1 MTKSDDPTPRIA
13 ALADRWH
20 TRADECWNESPV
32 RAAIL
37 RCVDDLEAVIAAT
50 PRVCYCGDYDG
61 PTLCSVCKP
70 QEQPRRASA
79 EWAVESI
86 QRVIA
91 EFGDNPTA
99 CAPMIGEVLQYY
111 AEDKPQEQPRR
122 LKAKEKAALRSFV
135 DDILAPGELEGHL
148 ATFRAMLAEAESAD
162 NQPC

>member
-1 MTKSDDPTPRIA
+1 MSDDSTPRIA

-50 PRVCYCGDYDG
+50 PQVCYCGDYDG
-61 PTLCSVCKP
+61 PTLCSVC
-70 QEQPRRASA
+70 
-79 EWAVESI
+79 
-86 QRVIA
+86 
-91 EFGDNPTA
+91 
-99 CAPMIGEVLQYY
+99 
-111 AEDKPQEQPRR
+111 KPQEQPRR